1 MARTKSGL
9 KSCGEKSSTSIAAP
23 RTRAVILSAIIV
35 AISPPGIVPRRYTVY
50 VSGRFRTVGKMVSR
64 EAKKL
69 RRRARKMGPGGAC
82 YWGPLKSPSDPSL
95 AGAAARKCEPVHNR
109 DWV

>member
-1 MARTKSGL
+1 
-9 KSCGEKSSTSIAAP
+9 
-23 RTRAVILSAIIV
+23 VILSAIIV
-35 AISPPGIVPRRYTVY
+35 AISPPGIVPRYTVY

-69 RRRARKMGPGGAC
+69 RRRARNMGPGGAC
-82 YWGPLKSPSDPSL
+82 YLGPLKSPSDPSL

-109 DWV
+109 DWA